1 MATSRQDIPDL
12 QFTPLSPAIGVAI
25 GGIDLRQE
33 LDPDVVAEIRRAWC
47 DNSIMLIRGQ
57 NLTEEDQLRFA
68 RTLGNIAPRSR
79 PPVERR
85 SYVPD
90 PDNPMHLVTDCVDDQ
105 GCRLGS
111 LGHGEMWFHTDKCYE
126 ERPHRATLLY
136 ALEIPSSGGETK
148 LASRYRAYDQLP
160 ATLKE
165 KLEGRRVL
173 QLYDFT
179 TAEPAVTGDRL
190 EELMHC

>member
-33 LDPDVVAEIRRAWC
+33 LDPNVVAEIRRAWC

-90 PDNPMHLVTDCVDDQ
+90 PDNPMHLVTDRVDDQ
-105 GCRLGS
+105 GRRLGS

-126 ERPHRATLLY
+126 ERPYRASLLY

-148 LASRYRAYDQLP
+148 FASLYRAYAQLL

>member
-1 MATSRQDIPDL
+1 M
-12 QFTPLSPAIGVAI
+12 
-25 GGIDLRQE
+25 
-33 LDPDVVAEIRRAWC
+33 
-47 DNSIMLIRGQ
+47 
-57 NLTEEDQLRFA
+57 
-68 RTLGNIAPRSR
+68 
-79 PPVERR
+79 ERR

-126 ERPHRATLLY
+126 ERPYRASLLY